1 MNRFGKDE
9 KIKSRAEM
17 LDLFENGK
25 SIKSF
30 PIRLIWNLD
39 APPEEGQ
46 KAAFSAPKRSFKKAV
61 TRNRLKR
68 RMREAY
74 RLNRSELEWN
84 HVGKLKMMFVV
95 QGSEAPK
102 FQEIQDKIILLL
114 QRLSQKL
121 KRESF
126 HEQN

>member
-1 MNRFGKDE
+1 
-9 KIKSRAEM
+9 M

-30 PIRLIWNLD
+30 PIRLIWNLE
-39 APPEEGQ
+39 APPEQGQ
-46 KAAFSAPKRSFKKAV
+46 KAAFSAPKRAFKKAV

-74 RLNRSELEWN
+74 RLNRSELDWN
-84 HVGKLKMMFVV
+84 HEGKLKMMFVV